1 MTLAQAQS
9 AAAYRYSEVVETARS
24 YYNSDD
30 ADNFYFHV
38 WGGEDI
44 HIGLYETPGESIAA
58 ASQRTV
64 ERMAS
69 RVTGLGP
76 ESRVLDVG
84 AGYGGAARHLART
97 YGCRVTALNLSE
109 KENERD
115 RAMNRVQGL
124 AHLIDVVDGSFESIP
139 AADDAFDLVW
149 SQDAILH
156 SGHRDR
162 VISEIARVLRPAG
175 DLVFTDPMQADDCPT
190 GVLEPVLERIHLDS
204 LGSIAFY
211 RAAAAR
217 HGLIEVDVTE
227 MTDNLVTHYTRVRE
241 ELEHSRGELVGKVSD
256 GYIDRMLA
264 GLGHWIDAGRKGYLR
279 WGILH
284 FRKSGG

>member
-1 MTLAQAQS
+1 MSTA
-9 AAAYRYSEVVETARS
+9 YSEVVETARS

-58 ASQRTV
+58 ASRRTV
-64 ERMAS
+64 QRMAS
-69 RVTGLGP
+69 EVAQVLGP
-76 ESRVLDVG
+76 DSRVLDIG
-84 AGYGGAARHLART
+84 AGYGGAARYMAET

-109 KENERD
+109 KENERN
-115 RAMNRVQGL
+115 RATNRERKLDQR
-124 AHLIDVVDGSFESIP
+124 IDVVDGSFESIP
-139 AADDAFDLVW
+139 AADASYDLVW

-162 VISEIARVLRPAG
+162 VIADIARVLRPGG
-175 DLVFTDPMQADDCPT
+175 DLVFTDPMQADDCPE
-190 GVLEPVLERIHLDS
+190 GVLQPVLDRIHLDS

-211 RAAAAR
+211 REAAER
-217 HGLIEVDVTE
+217 QGLQEVAVFELTK
-227 MTDNLVTHYTRVRE
+227 NLVSHYSRVRE
-241 ELEHSRGELVGKVSD
+241 ELTRGREKLRGRVSEA
-256 GYIDRMLA
+256 YIERMLL
-264 GLGHWIDAGRKGYLR
+264 GLGHWVDAGERGYLR

-284 FRKSGG
+284 FRKPAR